1 MSGPLKGP
9 PVAESSGAAASG
21 AETNALLKELR
32 ELARVLPNGLDE
44 IALAESIVRQ
54 TSQKLSATAVV
65 LFQAESGSPVC
76 QLAAI
81 GTFGDSDDFTGLLA
95 GVAVGQTTVNRTER
109 PVGFALIVPLSV
121 DGEVVGILVCWRTQ
135 PDWDSDEIQAA
146 AELAADAA
154 PHLDSAQLFR
164 EVRAIATVEERHR
177 LAREIHDGIAQEVA
191 SLGYT
196 VDDLIAGA
204 DSPKQREGL
213 AQLRSELSRIVTELR
228 LSIFDLRSDIGANAG
243 LAAALSGYVRQV
255 GATSDLTIHLVLAE
269 SAQRLPQAME
279 IELLRIA
286 QEAITNVRRHAD
298 ASNLWV
304 TCRTDPP
311 HAYLRV
317 ADDGVGR
324 RDGRTDSYGLDIMAE
339 RAERAGVE
347 LTIRDRRGGGTIVE
361 IKTQPGI
368 AELSEQFVKGS
379 TVRPQS
385 DNVSSEGG
393 QNP

>member
-1 MSGPLKGP
+1 MSGPLTGP
-9 PVAESSGAAASG
+9 PAAESSGAAASG

-54 TSQKLSATAVV
+54 TMQKLSATAVA
-65 LFQAESGSPVC
+65 LFQADSGSPAR
-76 QLAAI
+76 QLASAGAI
-81 GTFGDSDDFTGLLA
+81 GDAQDFTDLLA
-95 GVAVGQTTVNRTER
+95 DVDVSGATVGNTDQ
-109 PVGFALIVPLSV
+109 PDGFKLLVPLSV
-121 DGEVVGILVCWRTQ
+121 DDDVVGILACWRAQ
-135 PDWDSDEIQAA
+135 SNWNSDEIEAA
-146 AELAADAA
+146 TELATDAA
-154 PHLDSAQLFR
+154 PHLDSARLFR

-204 DSPKQREGL
+204 DSPEQREGL

-269 SAQRLPQAME
+269 SAQRLPQTME

-324 RDGRTDSYGLDIMAE
+324 RDARIDSYGLEIMAE
-339 RAERAGVE
+339 RAERAGVQ

-368 AELSEQFVKGS
+368 AELSE
-379 TVRPQS
+379 
-385 DNVSSEGG
+385 
-393 QNP
+393 